1 MSEFPDEL
9 GWIEFPGS
17 ERAAWA
23 TSSPPS
29 AGGGAPAP
37 AGALPADQPKP
48 VVGTT
53 GSRRPSQS
61 IELGSAAQGP
71 MAATAPQTAA
81 IPPRRRYPGEDI
93 EE

>member
-29 AGGGAPAP
+29 AGSVAR
-37 AGALPADQPKP
+37 AGRGKRRCAE
-48 VVGTT
+48 T
-53 GSRRPSQS
+53 G
-61 IELGSAAQGP
+61 L
-71 MAATAPQTAA
+71 
-81 IPPRRRYPGEDI
+81 
-93 EE
+93 